1 MKISPFYFLYQYLIA
16 WPVILVLTVITA
28 ISTIIL
34 SPIFPNSTVSHFPA
48 KWWSRLICYLLFIRV
63 KVAGVE
69 KLKITDSYIVAANH
83 QSIFDVFVMYGWLP
97 NIFKWIMKAELR
109 KIPLVGKACESAG
122 HIFIDRSNPIAAQ
135 KSLKRAEKQLING
148 VSVVIFPEGTRTKTG
163 SMSRFKKGA
172 FRIATDLSLPIVPV
186 TIKGSFECLPR
197 NTMYVSPGVIEM
209 IFHNP
214 IDVKLYNTEQTQEL
228 IQDTWNIINE
238 DLVFNTKNE
247 PECR

>member
-48 KWWSRLICYLLFIRV
+48 KWWSRLICYFLFIRV
-63 KVAGVE
+63 KVTGVE

-148 VSVVIFPEGTRTKTG
+148 ISVVIFPEGTRTKTG

-214 IDVKLYNTEQTQEL
+214 IDVKLYNIEQTHRL
-228 IQDTWNIINE
+228 IQDTWNVINE
-238 DLVFNTKNE
+238 DLVYITEKE

>member
-1 MKISPFYFLYQYLIA
+1 M
-16 WPVILVLTVITA
+16 LTVITA

-63 KVAGVE
+63 KVTGVE